1 MRKMLMASVCA
12 IAMAGA
18 ACGSSS
24 SGGSSSGSATGSQ
37 GKKASGT
44 VTLVT
49 HDSFAV
55 SPSVKAKFEQD
66 TGLKLRLISNIG
78 DAGSTLNQVIL
89 TKGKPLGDAFFGV
102 DNSFLSRAEQ
112 AGIFTPYVA
121 KGLDNIPSQY
131 QLDPQ
136 HRVTPVDY
144 GDVCINFDRK
154 YFADHHLAVPQT
166 FADLTKPAYKG
177 QLVVENPATS
187 SPGLLFL
194 LATIAHSGKTG
205 WQRYW
210 NRLRK
215 NDIKVVDDWS
225 TAYDT
230 DFSGSSGKGPYP
242 LVVSYASSPPAEV
255 VGKNPEPA
263 QSPVGTMTATCF
275 RQVEFVGVLKG
286 AKNPAGAKE
295 LIDFMASEPFQADV
309 PLQMY
314 VWPTRQGTRLP
325 AVFTKYADVPAHP
338 LTLPARQIGTHRDQW
353 IQQWTDIVLH

>member
-1 MRKMLMASVCA
+1 MVTASVCA
-12 IAMAGA
+12 IAMVAA
-18 ACGSSS
+18 ACSS
-24 SGGSSSGSATGSQ
+24 SSSGSATASQ

-55 SPSVKAKFEQD
+55 SPGVKAEFERD

-102 DNSFLSRAEQ
+102 DNSFLSRAEK

-121 KGLDNIPSQY
+121 KGLSNIPLEY

-144 GDVCINFDRK
+144 GDVCINYDRK
-154 YFADHHLAVPQT
+154 YFADHHLAVPRT

-194 LATIAHSGKTG
+194 LATIAHSGAPG

-210 NRLRK
+210 KRLRA
-215 NDIKVVDDWS
+215 NNIKVVDDWS
-225 TAYDT
+225 TAYDS

-255 VGKNPEPA
+255 VGKTPEPA

-275 RQVEFVGVLKG
+275 RQVEFVGVLEG
-286 AKNPAGAKE
+286 AKNRVGAKK

-314 VWPTRQGTRLP
+314 VWPTRTGTPLP
-325 AVFTKYADVPAHP
+325 TVFTKYADVPAHS
-338 LTLPARQIGTHRDQW
+338 LTLPAHEIGKHRDQW
-353 IQQWTDIVLH
+353 IRQWTNIVLR